1 MNDADSSAPWSAQD
15 IIAWLAREG
24 RFVAP
29 FERFVA
35 ALGERLVSAGVPVW
49 RIRFGLRTLHPQ
61 VRAVGVLWTRGRG
74 AQMTRRLHGIEHSDD
89 YLGSPIQHILETGT
103 ALRRRL
109 SELDRERDHAVL
121 HSIAAQGGADYL
133 ALPLRFNDG
142 IANAFIVVTDR
153 AEGFSDADVTGL
165 ETLSDH
171 LSPIVEVFSTR
182 YIARS
187 LLDTYV
193 GHRTGQ
199 RVLNGQIKRGDG
211 EIIHAA
217 IWFSD
222 LRDFTPLSEN
232 LPPHALLATLNAYF
246 EFVAAA
252 VTARD
257 GEILRFIGD
266 AMLIVFPSEHESDLA
281 SACENAIESA
291 LDACA
296 SLATFNHRRRR
307 AGQPAIRFGVGLHVG
322 KVIYGNV
329 GAPDRLDFTVMGP
342 AVNRAARIEG
352 LTKSLGPSVLMSREF
367 ASHVGRPVRSLGS
380 HALKG
385 VADLQEVFALEED
398 SG

>member
-1 MNDADSSAPWSAQD
+1 MKDRNSPISWSAQD
-15 IIAWLAREG
+15 IIAWLAHEG
-24 RFVAP
+24 RFNAP
-29 FERFVA
+29 FDRFVA
-35 ALGERLVSAGVPVW
+35 ALGDRLVSAGLPVW

-61 VRAVGVLWTRGRG
+61 VRTVGVLWTRGHG
-74 AQMTRRLHGIEHSDD
+74 AQMSRRLHGIEHSED
-89 YLGSPIQHILETGT
+89 YLGSPIQHVLETGT

-109 SELDRERDHAVL
+109 TELDPERDHSVL
-121 HSIAAQGGADYL
+121 HTIATLGGVDYL
-133 ALPLRFNDG
+133 ALPLRFSDG
-142 IANAFIVVTDR
+142 VANVFIAVTDR
-153 AEGFSDADVTGL
+153 EEGFSDADVTGL
-165 ETLSDH
+165 ETLADH

-182 YIARS
+182 YIASS

-193 GHRTGQ
+193 GRRTGQ
-199 RVLNGQIKRGDG
+199 RVLDGQIKRGDG
-211 EIIHAA
+211 EIIPAA

-232 LPPHALLATLNAYF
+232 LPPHALLETLNAYF

-257 GEILRFIGD
+257 GEVLRFIGD
-266 AMLIVFPSEHESDLA
+266 AMLIVFPSEHESDVA
-281 SACENAIESA
+281 AACENAIESA
-291 LDACA
+291 VDACA

-307 AGQPAIRFGVGLHVG
+307 VGQPSIRFGVGLHVG

-352 LTKSLGPSVLMSREF
+352 LTKSLGPTVLMSREF
-367 ASHVGRPVRSLGS
+367 ASHLGRPVRSLGS

-385 VADLQEVFALEED
+385 VADPQEVFALEDD
-398 SG
+398 SA

>member
-1 MNDADSSAPWSAQD
+1 M
-15 IIAWLAREG
+15 IAWLAREG
-24 RFVAP
+24 RFLAP
-29 FERFVA
+29 LERFVA
-35 ALGERLVSAGVPVW
+35 GLGDRLLMAGVPVW
-49 RIRFGLRTLHPQ
+49 RVRLGLRTLHPQ
-61 VRAVGVLWTRGRG
+61 VRAVGVLWTRGHG
-74 AQMTRRLHGIEHSDD
+74 AHSTRRFHGIEHSDD
-89 YLGSPIQHILETGT
+89 YLGSPIQHVLETGT

-109 SELDRERDHAVL
+109 TELDPERDHAVL
-121 HSIAAQGGADYL
+121 HTIAAQGGVDYL

-142 IANAFIVVTDR
+142 VSNAFIVVTDR
-153 AEGFSDADVTGL
+153 AEGFSQADVAGL
-165 ETLSDH
+165 EMLVDH
-171 LSPIVEVFSTR
+171 VSPIVEVFSTR
-182 YIARS
+182 YIASS

-222 LRDFTPLSEN
+222 LRDFTPLTEN
-232 LPPHALLATLNAYF
+232 LPPHALLETLNAYF

-252 VTARD
+252 VTARG

-266 AMLIVFPSEHESDLA
+266 AMLIVFPAEHESDLA
-281 SACENAIESA
+281 GACEDAIESA

-296 SLATFNHRRRR
+296 TLATFNHRRWRT
-307 AGQPAIRFGVGLHVG
+307 GQPSIRFGVGLHVG

-352 LTKSLGPSVLMSREF
+352 LTKSVGPTVLMSREF
-367 ASHVGRPVRSLGS
+367 ASHVNRPVRSMGS

-385 VADLQEVFALEED
+385 VADPQEVFALEED
-398 SG
+398 SA